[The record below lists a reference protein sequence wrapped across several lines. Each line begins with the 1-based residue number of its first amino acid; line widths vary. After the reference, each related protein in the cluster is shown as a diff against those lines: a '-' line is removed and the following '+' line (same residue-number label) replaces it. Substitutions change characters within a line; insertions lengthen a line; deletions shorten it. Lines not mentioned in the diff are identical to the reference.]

1 MKKTWILAAVLTVL
15 LAAGGTAY
23 VAAQTG
29 ETEAR
34 MNQTASSVQN
44 PDCDGT
50 PALDGSGYQG
60 GNQMVSTEES
70 EVTEEPEKA
79 TETAEESG
87 ESADVIC
94 PNPNCPNGGVCVNS
108 DCDGVPAQD
117 GTGNQYGRN
126 NEVGNGAQ
134 NRGETCVNSETCPN
148 EDCDGIPAQ
157 DGTGN
162 QYGRND
168 EAGNGVQNRGETCVN
183 SGTCLNEDC
192 DGVPNRDGTG
202 LQKGKNR

>member
-23 VAAQTG
+23 AAAQTG
-29 ETEAR
+29 QTEAR

-60 GNQMVSTEES
+60 GNQTVSAEES
-70 EVTEEPEKA
+70 EVIEEPEKVA
-79 TETAEESG
+79 ETVEESA
-87 ESADVIC
+87 ETVDVIC
-94 PNPNCPNGGVCVNS
+94 PNPNCPNDGVCVNP

-126 NEVGNGAQ
+126 NE
-134 NRGETCVNSETCPN
+134 T
-148 EDCDGIPAQ
+148 
-157 DGTGN
+157 
-162 QYGRND
+162 
-168 EAGNGVQNRGETCVN
+168 GNGVQNRGETCVN

-192 DGVPNRDGTG
+192 DGIPNRDGTG

>member
-1 MKKTWILAAVLTVL
+1 MKKTWILAAALTIL

-23 VAAQTG
+23 AAAQTG
-29 ETEAR
+29 QTEAR

-50 PALDGSGYQG
+50 PVLDGTGYQG
-60 GNQMVSTEES
+60 GNQMIST

-94 PNPNCPNGGVCVNS
+94 PNPNCPNDGVCVNP
-108 DCDGVPAQD
+108 DCDGIPVQD

-126 NEVGNGAQ
+126 N
-134 NRGETCVNSETCPN
+134 
-148 EDCDGIPAQ
+148 
-157 DGTGN
+157 
-162 QYGRND
+162 

-183 SGTCLNEDC
+183 NGTCLNEDC
-192 DGVPNRDGTG
+192 DRIPNRDGTG

>member
-23 VAAQTG
+23 AAAQTG
-29 ETEAR
+29 QTEAR

-60 GNQMVSTEES
+60 GNQTVSAEES
-70 EVTEEPEKA
+70 EVIEEPEKA
-79 TETAEESG
+79 AETVEESG

-94 PNPNCPNGGVCVNS
+94 PNP
-108 DCDGVPAQD
+108 DCDGIPVQD

-126 NEVGNGAQ
+126 NE
-134 NRGETCVNSETCPN
+134 
-148 EDCDGIPAQ
+148 
-157 DGTGN
+157 
-162 QYGRND
+162 
-168 EAGNGVQNRGETCVN
+168 AGNGVQNRGETCAN

-192 DGVPNRDGTG
+192 DRIPNRDGTG